1 MGLFAPWFLAGM
13 AGLALPLYL
22 HLLKRLK
29 SPPKPVPSL
38 MLYEARTI
46 SSTRHRRLDYLLLLS
61 LRLLVLLLL
70 ILAFANPFI
79 NRNAAV
85 LASNRLVLL
94 VVDNSFSMRAGTGA
108 SDTRLADA
116 KDAAMRV
123 LSGKG
128 AARAQVAAF
137 GSQLRLMTQPI
148 EDQSAL
154 RAAVQ
159 AIQPG
164 DGHGNFGE
172 LARAVRAMAESVH
185 TPIELHLFSD
195 MQRSELAA
203 TFSDMALP
211 DTVTLVTHAVVA
223 KAEPN
228 WTVESVDAPGQV
240 WGKDAKPV
248 HVQAVIAGYGTPAA
262 KRTVSLV
269 VNGKTTATKTV
280 TVPANGRATVD
291 FPALE
296 VPYGFSR
303 CEVKIDAADTLPA
316 DDLRRFAVER
326 SDPQKALLIHNYGDG
341 RSPLYVGAALSAAA
355 QSAFTLESINVNEA
369 ADRRPS
375 NYAFIILSDVNAVP
389 SLLENSLTQYVR
401 SGGSLFIA
409 AGTSAGA
416 RLQIPIFGA
425 HIAHTRDYSRVPDR
439 YMGVGS
445 SDSSYPAVA
454 KSGGWPGVKFFYA
467 LDVDPGAGPDAARVI
482 VRLGDQTPLLLEKR
496 IGEGRVLLF
505 TSGLDNLTN
514 DFPLDPAFVP
524 FIEQT
529 ARYLAGSE
537 RQGGAR
543 PVDAYFELRNA
554 REQARQQSQSVEVT
568 DPEGKRPLTLSEAA
582 SAQSFQLTEA
592 GYYQIRLADGRQ
604 DEVGVNPDPKE
615 SNLDVIPEDVLALW
629 QGKGGPSSQAASTP
643 GQSTGEPANPGTPS
657 KTPQYLWWYVMLL
670 VLAFAVAESVV
681 ASGYLGTQR
690 DEGDGLP
697 KPNVRNTQ
705 RVG

>member
-1 MGLFAPWFLAGM
+1 MGLFAPWFLAGL
-13 AGLALPLYL
+13 AGLTLPLYL
-22 HLLKRLK
+22 HLLKKLK
-29 SPPKPVPSL
+29 STPKPVPSL
-38 MLYEARTI
+38 MLFEARTQA
-46 SSTRHRRLDYLLLLS
+46 STRHRRLRYLLLLS
-61 LRLLVLLLL
+61 LRMAWLVLL

-79 NRNAAV
+79 NRNAA
-85 LASNRLVLL
+85 AFSGNRLVLL
-94 VVDNSFSMRAGTGA
+94 VVDNSFSMRAGTRVG
-108 SDTRLADA
+108 DTRLSDA
-116 KDAAMRV
+116 KDAAITV

-128 AARAQVAAF
+128 GARAQVAAF

-159 AIQPG
+159 AIEPG
-164 DGHGNFGE
+164 DGHGNFAE

-211 DTVTLVTHAVVA
+211 SNVALVTHAVVA
-223 KAEPN
+223 KAQPN
-228 WTVESVDAPGQV
+228 WTVESLDAPGQI

-262 KRTVSLV
+262 QRTVSLI
-269 VNGKTTATKTV
+269 VNGKATATKTIA
-280 TVPANGRATVD
+280 VPANGRATVD

-303 CEVKIDAADTLPA
+303 CEVKIDSADVLPA
-316 DDLRRFAVER
+316 DDLRRFAVRR
-326 SDPQKALLIHNYGDG
+326 SDPQKALLIHNYGDN

-369 ADRRPS
+369 ADRKPS
-375 NYAFIILSDVNAVP
+375 NYAFIVLSDLNSLP

-401 SGGSLFIA
+401 SGGSLLIA
-409 AGTSAGA
+409 AGTSAGG
-416 RLQIPIFGA
+416 RSQIPIFGA
-425 HIAHTRDYSRVPDR
+425 HIVETHDYTRVPDR
-439 YMGVGS
+439 YMAVGS

-454 KSGGWPGVKFFYA
+454 KAGGWPGVKFFYA
-467 LDVDPGAGPDAARVI
+467 LNVDPGGGPDAARVI

-496 IGEGRVLLF
+496 IGEGRVVLL

-514 DFPLDPAFVP
+514 DFPLSPAFVP

-543 PVDAYFELRNA
+543 PVDSFLELRNA
-554 REQARQQSQSVEVT
+554 RESGQGVEVT
-568 DPEGKRPLTLSEAA
+568 DPDGRRPLTLGEAA

-592 GYYQIRLADGRQ
+592 GYYQLRLANGRQ

-615 SNLDVIPEDVLALW
+615 SNLDVIPDDVLALW
-629 QGKGGPSSQAASTP
+629 RGNGGQSQQSASSSGAAST
-643 GQSTGEPANPGTPS
+643 G
-657 KTPQYLWWYVMLL
+657 KTPETVWWYVMLL
-670 VLAFAVAESVV
+670 VLAAAVAESAI
-681 ASGYLGTQR
+681 ASRYLGTR
-690 DEGDGLP
+690 REE
-697 KPNVRNTQ
+697 
-705 RVG
+705 

>member
-1 MGLFAPWFLAGM
+1 MGLFAPWFLAGL
-13 AGLALPLYL
+13 AGVALPLYL
-22 HLLKRLK
+22 HLLKKHNR
-29 SPPKPVPSL
+29 PPQPVPSL
-38 MLYEARTI
+38 MLYESRVV
-46 SSTRHRRLDYLLLLS
+46 SSTRHRRLDHILLLS
-61 LRLLVLLLL
+61 LRLLLLVLL
-70 ILAFANPFI
+70 ILAFTNPFM
-79 NRNAAV
+79 NRNAAA

-94 VVDNSFSMRAGTGA
+94 VVDNSFSMRAGT
-108 SDTRLADA
+108 RLADA
-116 KDAAMRV
+116 KSAAMGV
-123 LSGKG
+123 LAGKG
-128 AARAQVAAF
+128 SARAQVAAF
-137 GSQLRLMTQPI
+137 GSQLRLMTQPV

-185 TPIELHLFSD
+185 TPIEVHLFSD
-195 MQRSELAA
+195 MQRGDLAA
-203 TFSDMALP
+203 TFSDLALP
-211 DTVTLVTHAVVA
+211 ANVKVVTHPVVA
-223 KAEPN
+223 KSQPN

-240 WGKDAKPV
+240 WGKDVKPI

-262 KRTVSLV
+262 QRTASLV
-269 VNGKTTATKTV
+269 VNGKIAASKTV
-280 TVPANGRATVD
+280 AVPANGRATVD

-303 CEVKIDAADTLPA
+303 CEVKIDDADTLPA

-326 SDPQKALLIHNYGDG
+326 SDPQKALLIHNYGDS
-341 RSPLYVGAALSAAA
+341 RSPLYIGAALSAAA
-355 QSAFTLESINVNEA
+355 ESAFTLESINVTEA
-369 ADRRPS
+369 ADRKPS
-375 NYAFIILSDVNAVP
+375 NYAFIVLSDINTLP

-401 SGGSLFIA
+401 SGGSLLIA

-416 RLQIPIFGA
+416 RSQIPIFGA
-425 HIAHTRDYSRVPDR
+425 HIVTTRDYSRVPDR
-439 YMGVGS
+439 YMAVGS

-454 KSGGWPGVKFFYA
+454 KAGGWPGVKFFYA

-482 VRLGDQTPLLLEKR
+482 VRLSDQTPLLLEKR
-496 IGEGRVLLF
+496 IGEGRVMLL

-543 PVDAYFELRNA
+543 PVDAYLELRNA
-554 REQARQQSQSVEVT
+554 KEQAQGVEVT
-568 DPEGKRPLTLSEAA
+568 DPQGKRPLTLGEAA

-592 GYYQIRLADGRQ
+592 GYYQLRLANGRQ

-615 SNLDVIPEDVLALW
+615 SNLEVIPEDVLALW
-629 QGKGGPSSQAASTP
+629 QGNGGQTQQQAPASGGGPAAP
-643 GQSTGEPANPGTPS
+643 Q
-657 KTPQYLWWYVMLL
+657 KTPQTLWWYIMLL
-670 VLAFAVAESVV
+670 VLAAAVAESAL
-681 ASGYLGTQR
+681 ASRYLGTQR
-690 DEGDGLP
+690 EEEVLP
-697 KPNVRNTQ
+697 KSTSDYAR
-705 RVG
+705 

>member
-1 MGLFAPWFLAGM
+1 MGLFAPWFLAGL

-22 HLLKRLK
+22 HLLKRQK
-29 SPPKPVPSL
+29 NPPKGVPSL
-38 MLYEARTI
+38 MFWESRTQ
-46 SSTRHRRLDYLLLLS
+46 SSTRHKRLHYLLLLS
-61 LRLLVLLLL
+61 LRMLVLLLL

-94 VVDNSFSMRAGTGA
+94 AIDNSFSMRAG
-108 SDTRLADA
+108 TRLADA
-116 KDAAMRV
+116 KDAAMSV

-164 DGHGNFGE
+164 DGHGTFGE
-172 LARAVRAMAESVH
+172 LARAVRGIAEAAH
-185 TPIELHLFSD
+185 TPIELHVFSD
-195 MQRSELAA
+195 MQRGDLAA
-203 TFSDMALP
+203 TFSDMALS
-211 DTVTLVTHAVVA
+211 DNVKLVTHAVVT
-223 KAEPN
+223 KAQPN

-240 WGKDAKPV
+240 WGKEAKPV

-262 KRTVSLV
+262 QRTVSLV
-269 VNGKTTATKTV
+269 VNGKTTATKMV
-280 TVPANGRATVD
+280 MVPANGRGTVD

-303 CEVKIDAADTLPA
+303 CEVTIDSADGFPA
-316 DDLRRFAVER
+316 DDLRRFAIQR
-326 SDPQKALLIHNYGDG
+326 SDPQRALLIHKYGDNH
-341 RSPLYVGAALSAAA
+341 SPLYVGAALSAAA
-355 QSAFTLESINVNEA
+355 QSAFQLESIAVNEA
-369 ADRRPS
+369 ADRKPS
-375 NYAFIILSDVNAVP
+375 NYAFIILSDVNSAP
-389 SLLENSLTQYVR
+389 PLLENSLTEYVR
-401 SGGSLFIA
+401 SGGSLLIA
-409 AGTSAGA
+409 AGTSAGG
-416 RLQIPIFGA
+416 RSTIPIFGA
-425 HIAHTRDYSRVPDR
+425 HIIETRDYNRVPDR
-439 YMGVGS
+439 YMAVGS

-454 KSGGWPGVKFFYA
+454 KAEGWLGVKFFYA
-467 LDVDPGAGPDAARVI
+467 LNVDPGVGPDAARVV

-496 IGEGRVLLF
+496 IGEGRVVLL

-514 DFPLDPAFVP
+514 DFPLHPAFVP

-543 PVDAYFELRNA
+543 TVDAYLELRNA
-554 REQARQQSQSVEVT
+554 KEQAQGVEVT
-568 DPEGKRPLTLSEAA
+568 DPEGKRPLTLGEAA

-592 GYYQIRLADGRQ
+592 GYYQLRLANGRQ

-615 SNLDVIPEDVLALW
+615 SNLDVISADTLALW
-629 QGKGGPSSQAASTP
+629 GGKGGDASQESSTP
-643 GQSTGEPANPGTPS
+643 ASAPPR
-657 KTPQYLWWYVMLL
+657 KTAQTLWWYVMLL
-670 VLAFAVAESVV
+670 LLAAAVAESVL
-681 ASGYLGTQR
+681 ASRYLGTQR
-690 DEGDGLP
+690 EEL
-697 KPNVRNTQ
+697 
-705 RVG
+705 

>member
-1 MGLFAPWFLAGM
+1 MGLFAPWFLAGL
-13 AGLALPLYL
+13 AGVALPLYL
-22 HLLKRLK
+22 HLLKRHK
-29 SPPKPVPSL
+29 RPPKPVPSL
-38 MLYEARTI
+38 MLYESRVV
-46 SSTRHRRLDYLLLLS
+46 SSTKHKRLDHILLLS
-61 LRLLVLLLL
+61 LRLLLLALL

-79 NRNAAV
+79 NRNAAA

-94 VVDNSFSMRAGTGA
+94 VIDNSFSMRAG
-108 SDTRLADA
+108 TRLADA
-116 KDAAMRV
+116 KDAAMGV
-123 LSGKG
+123 LAGKG
-128 AARAQVAAF
+128 SARAQVAAF

-159 AIQPG
+159 AIQPC

-172 LARAVRAMAESVH
+172 LARAIRGMAESVH
-185 TPIELHLFSD
+185 TPIEVHVFSD
-195 MQRSELAA
+195 MQRTELAA
-203 TFSDMALP
+203 TFADMALP
-211 DTVTLVTHAVVA
+211 ANAKVVTHAVAA
-223 KAEPN
+223 KAQPN

-248 HVQAVIAGYGTPAA
+248 HVQAVIAGYGTPSAQ
-262 KRTVSLV
+262 RSVSLV
-269 VNGKTTATKTV
+269 VNGKTTAAKTV
-280 TVPANGRATVD
+280 TVPSNGRATVD

-303 CEVKIDAADTLPA
+303 CEVKIDSADGFAA

-326 SDPQKALLIHNYGDG
+326 SDPQKVLLIHNYGDS
-341 RSPLYVGAALSAAA
+341 RSPLYIGAALSAAA
-355 QSAFTLESINVNEA
+355 QSAFSLESINVTEA
-369 ADRRPS
+369 ADRKPS
-375 NYAFIILSDVNAVP
+375 NYAFILLSDLNTLP

-401 SGGSLFIA
+401 SGGSLFIT

-416 RLQIPIFGA
+416 RSQIPIFGA
-425 HIAHTRDYSRVPDR
+425 HIVTTRDYSRVPDR

-454 KSGGWPGVKFFYA
+454 KAGGWPGVKFFYA
-467 LDVDPGAGPDAARVI
+467 LDVDPGTGPDAARVI

-496 IGEGRVLLF
+496 IGEGRVMLL

-514 DFPLDPAFVP
+514 DFPLAPAFVP

-543 PVDAYFELRNA
+543 MVDAYLELRNA
-554 REQARQQSQSVEVT
+554 KERGQGVEVT
-568 DPEGKRPLTLSEAA
+568 DPEGKRPLTLGEAA

-592 GYYQIRLADGRQ
+592 GYYQLRLANGRQ

-615 SNLDVIPEDVLALW
+615 SNLDVIPDDVLALW
-629 QGKGGPSSQAASTP
+629 QGNSGKSSEQAAATGQPTSPATP
-643 GQSTGEPANPGTPS
+643 Q
-657 KTPQYLWWYVMLL
+657 KTPESLWWYVMLFVL
-670 VLAFAVAESVV
+670 VSAIAESVL

-690 DEGDGLP
+690 EEEMSS
-697 KPNVRNTQ
+697 KPA
-705 RVG
+705 

>member
-1 MGLFAPWFLAGM
+1 MGLFAPWFLVAL
-13 AGLALPLYL
+13 AGLTLPLYL
-22 HLLKRLK
+22 HLLRKLK
-29 SPPKPVPSL
+29 STAKQVPSL
-38 MLYEARTI
+38 MFFEARTQA
-46 SSTRHRRLDYLLLLS
+46 STHHRRLRYYLLLS
-61 LRLLVLLLL
+61 LRMLWLALL

-79 NRNAAV
+79 NRNAAAF
-85 LASNRLVLL
+85 ASNRLVLL
-94 VVDNSFSMRAGTGA
+94 VVDNSFSMRAGT
-108 SDTRLADA
+108 RLADA
-116 KDAAMRV
+116 KDAAIGV

-172 LARAVRAMAESVH
+172 LARAVRAMAESVR

-195 MQRSELAA
+195 MQRGQLAA

-211 DTVTLVTHAVVA
+211 SNVKLVTHPVA
-223 KAEPN
+223 TKAQPN

-248 HVQAVIAGYGTPAA
+248 RVQAVIAGYGTPAA
-262 KRTVSLV
+262 QRTVSLV

-280 TVPANGRATVD
+280 AVPANGRATVE

-303 CEVKIDAADTLPA
+303 CEIKIDSADALPA

-326 SDPQKALLIHNYGDG
+326 SDPQKALLIHNYGDS
-341 RSPLYVGAALSAAA
+341 RSPLYVGAALSSAA

-369 ADRRPS
+369 ADRKPS
-375 NYAFIILSDVNAVP
+375 NYAFIVLSDLNTLP

-401 SGGSLFIA
+401 SGGSLLIA
-409 AGTSAGA
+409 AGTSAGG
-416 RLQIPIFGA
+416 RSQIPIFGA
-425 HIAHTRDYSRVPDR
+425 HIIETRDYSRVPDR
-439 YMGVGS
+439 YMAVGS

-454 KSGGWPGVKFFYA
+454 KAGGWPGVKFFYA
-467 LDVDPGAGPDAARVI
+467 LNVDPGAGPDAARVI

-496 IGEGRVLLF
+496 IGEGRVVLL

-514 DFPLDPAFVP
+514 DFPLNPAFVP

-543 PVDAYFELRNA
+543 PVDAYLELRNA
-554 REQARQQSQSVEVT
+554 REQAQGVEVT
-568 DPEGKRPLTLSEAA
+568 DPEGKRPLTLGQAA

-592 GYYQIRLADGRQ
+592 GYYQLRLANGRQ

-615 SNLDVIPEDVLALW
+615 SNLDVIPDDVLALW
-629 QGKGGPSSQAASTP
+629 RGGKGGGESSQVASA
-643 GQSTGEPANPGTPS
+643 SSPAMPNTLS
-657 KTPQYLWWYVMLL
+657 QNQTPQSFWWYVMLL
-670 VLAFAVAESVV
+670 VLAAAVAESAV
-681 ASGYLGTQR
+681 ASRYLGTQR
-690 DEGDGLP
+690 EE
-697 KPNVRNTQ
+697 
-705 RVG
+705 